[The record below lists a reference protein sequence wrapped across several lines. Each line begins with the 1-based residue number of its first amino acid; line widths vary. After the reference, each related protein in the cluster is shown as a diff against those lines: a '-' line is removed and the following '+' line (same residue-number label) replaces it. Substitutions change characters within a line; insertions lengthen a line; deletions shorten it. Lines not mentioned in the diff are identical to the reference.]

1 MKKIYKVKVEEVTAD
16 WGRHLGYIEEYV
28 ATANI
33 EAVIE
38 AKKAEIEAVGAWWM
52 GYGKGKDNR
61 PNVTAEEITVR
72 EA

>member
-16 WGRHLGYIEEYV
+16 WGRHVGYIEEYV
-28 ATANI
+28 ATENI

-38 AKKAEIEAVGAWWM
+38 AKKAEIEEVGAWWM
-52 GYGKGKDNR
+52 TIGKGEDKR